1 MSVDIKSNRNKRE
14 FCVST
19 IPQEKSKEGCSR
31 MYSESLHGTT
41 TKGPGNWVRMLAST
55 DVVL

>member
-19 IPQEKSKEGCSR
+19 IPQEKSKEGNAVGCIVSHC
-31 MYSESLHGTT
+31 MVPQP
-41 TKGPGNWVRMLAST
+41 KGLETGSGC
-55 DVVL
+55 